1 MSVKGLVEQEKQ
13 AKAIYL
19 KMKKTLNKE
28 LLGLKEEIKKIEN
41 LLGDSKTASLW
52 ASQLADDSR
61 RAQLLQGL
69 DDVERLYLTAGDTQ
83 AAKVFK
89 QRMEKQLR
97 GKLTNLKATQ
107 LELKTKLAKSQKELE
122 DELLGGLSDVKREAA
137 LREMYDQARGSGG
150 FFANFGRPYLND
162 IVTLKTKAAGSK
174 TIGDYMKKLYAQYET
189 KLTDVLIHGIIRG
202 DSYEMMEKGLQDA
215 TDITA
220 GKARLLVRT
229 EANAIFNESVRQVI
243 DDNPLVKGYM
253 FRAVLDAKTSKICQ
267 EHDGEYIPKEEVMPG
282 VNYPPL
288 HPNCRSTVTTVL
300 VDEDEK
306 QDTMQ
311 RYTKNGKNQWEKVPV
326 GMNYQEYKDKFGFS
340 NSKNPKTYNAETR
353 DIHDAT
359 LARVTV
365 NKYKGYVKPS
375 ASSTSRIDKLVKAY
389 ASGDKGMLDAV
400 KENTKIDGNV
410 QAIMRQAQA
419 ESGFDGLTLQLTER
433 QFDKQVEDKGYIKVY
448 RKFGKQE
455 DLDGFLEGDQTYLKV
470 GEDVHGTKVFTEKP
484 EDMTGVVEMALKSD
498 ESKILKVANRDA
510 VRQGLTGDARI
521 DRVLKET
528 PESKRSGV
536 FSALSIEYGYDG
548 VQFQEEGHIAV
559 LNRTAVV
566 VKQRPEIE
574 VPEIKVE
581 TPKYSQTVGRLD
593 SISRDDPR
601 VLVDHDSGTAIVPGK
616 IASAAQIDHTM
627 KNASPEAKAIYKK
640 AFEDEKEITKTVLDI
655 VDNTDGARLAH
666 IENDVK
672 TASSVE
678 EKIARKRQE
687 DIDDH
692 KPALSDEEYVAKM
705 TDLVRYTE
713 VVKDSDDL
721 VKATNDAIDEF
732 QAKGLEVIEVDNKW
746 VDGDGSY
753 NGIHLLVEDKN
764 GVVFEYQVH
773 SEESLEMKDI
783 NHKLYEQSRKPGTPE
798 DVQKQ
803 LEDKMRANAASLKRP
818 KDIEKL
824 KSFSNKKK

>member
-13 AKAIYL
+13 AKAIYS
-19 KMKKTLNKE
+19 KIKKSLNRE
-28 LLGLKEEIKKIEN
+28 LLGLKDEIKKVEF
-41 LLGDSKTASLW
+41 LLGDSKSSAAW
-52 ASQLADDSR
+52 AAQLADDSR
-61 RAQLLQGL
+61 RAQLLKGMS
-69 DDVERLYLTAGDTQ
+69 DVEQLYLTAGDSQ
-83 AAKVFK
+83 AAKIFK
-89 QRMEKQLR
+89 QRMERQLR

-107 LELKTKLAKSQKELE
+107 LELKTRLAKSKQEVQTQ
-122 DELLGGLSDVKREAA
+122 LLDGLTDVKREGA
-137 LREMYDQARGSGG
+137 LREMYDQARGNGG

-162 IVTLKTKAAGSK
+162 LVTLKTKSAGSK
-174 TIGDYMKKLYAQYET
+174 TIGEYMKNLYNQYES
-189 KLTDVLIHGIIRG
+189 KLTDVLIHGIVRG
-202 DSYEMMEKGLQDA
+202 DSYDMMERGLKDA

-220 GKARLLVRT
+220 GKAKLLVRT
-229 EANAIFNESVRQVI
+229 EANAIFNESVREVI

-267 EHDGEYIPKEEVMPG
+267 EHDGEYIPKEDVKPG

-375 ASSTSRIDKLVKAY
+375 ASSTSRIDKLVKSY
-389 ASGDKGMLDAV
+389 VGGDKEMLEAV
-400 KENTKIDGNV
+400 RENTGMDSNI

-419 ESGFDGLTLQLTER
+419 ESGFDGLPLQLTER
-433 QFDKQVEDKGYIKVY
+433 QFDKQVEDKGLVKVY

-455 DLDGFLEGDQTYLKV
+455 DLDSFLEGDQAYLKV
-470 GEDVHGTKVFTEKP
+470 GQDVHGTKVFMEKP
-484 EDMTGVVEMALKSD
+484 EDMTGVVEMALKSSD
-498 ESKILKVANRDA
+498 NKILKVANRDSI
-510 VRQGLTGDARI
+510 RQGLTGDSRI
-521 DRVLKET
+521 DRILRTT

-548 VQFQEEGHIAV
+548 VQFQDDKAISV

-574 VPEIKVE
+574 VPDVTVRQPVFSSTVE
-581 TPKYSQTVGRLD
+581 RLD
-593 SISRDDPR
+593 SISSNDARI
-601 VLVDHDSGTAIVPGK
+601 VNGGGTRIVPGK
-616 IASAAQIDHTM
+616 IASAAQLDHNLEGTT
-627 KNASPEAKAIYKK
+627 AKARAIYK
-640 AFEDEKEITKTVLDI
+640 AQYEAEKDITKTVLDI
-655 VDNTDGARLAH
+655 ADKTEGSRMEGL
-666 IENDVK
+666 ENNVK
-672 TASSVE
+672 TASSVKG
-678 EKIARKRQE
+678 KIARKRQA
-687 DIDDH
+687 DKDSGLPI
-692 KPALSDEEYVAKM
+692 KTDEEYVKSM
-705 TDLVRYTE
+705 TDIVRYTE
-713 VVKDSDDL
+713 VVKEPDVL

-732 QAKGLEVIEVDNKW
+732 QARGLEVIEVDNKYI
-746 VDGDGSY
+746 DGDGSY
-753 NGIHLLVEDKN
+753 KGIHLLVEDKN
-764 GVVFEYQVH
+764 GVIFEYQVH
-773 SEESLEMKDI
+773 SEESLATKSI
-783 NHKLYEQSRKPGTPE
+783 NHKLYEQSRKPKTP
-798 DVQKQ
+798 DDIKKQ
-803 LEDKMRANAASLKRP
+803 LEMQMIENASKLRTP

-824 KSFSNKKK
+824 KSFYRKKR